1 MNRIRRSVLTSG
13 GFLIGS
19 MVLSNFLNFAY
30 NAFLGRA
37 LSFHDFALIT
47 LANSIWYLFFF
58 ALEAFDVTVNHRVAY
73 LTARLG
79 ISEGIHFYRRLR
91 TKLLPFVAVMTVLW
105 IAAIPFLTSYFRLE
119 TPILVL
125 SFTPVVLIGFY
136 YALTRAVLLGRFM
149 FHFIAV
155 ANLVEAGSKLLIA
168 LLLVERGYPEL
179 AYLSIPASIIIGLL
193 SATALV
199 LVTMPRKLEP
209 QKHSS
214 PFPFGFYL
222 ASFIT
227 GLSTTAF
234 LTFDLILTKHYF
246 HPNVAGVYALL
257 SLVGKMI
264 FFFGSL
270 FAVFTVPFASR
281 DEGSRRDPNRAFYF
295 IFMYSALLTIAGTII
310 IGPFGQ
316 FFLPVL
322 FGDKIFSVLP
332 YLTKYASAIGL
343 FTLASAIVSFHLAR
357 KQYAFPVV
365 AIIFAVLMCVG
376 IALNHNTINDVV
388 TIVLWTSIANFL
400 VLVPMHFLQRNGGF
414 MLRNVVDFFYIF
426 FEDVKAKPV
435 RSGKKRILIYNWRDT
450 RHEFSGGAEVYI
462 QELAKRWVKAGN
474 TVTIFCGNDSMCAR
488 HDTIDGVNIVRRGG
502 FYMVYFWAVV
512 YYVFK
517 FHNKFDIIIDSE
529 NGIPFFTPFYAR
541 EKIFLLMHHVH
552 QDVFRKNL
560 LPPWSWIASF
570 LEGKLMP
577 FVYRNVQ
584 IITVSPSSKE
594 DILKYKLATIEPVIV
609 YNGIDTDQ
617 YKPAPKS
624 NHPLILYVGRLKH
637 YKRINIFMKTA
648 KLIAAKMPT
657 AEFVIAGGGE
667 EDTKLMAYARKL
679 GMEKKI
685 RFTGKISEEEKIALY
700 QKAWVFVNPSSMEG
714 WGITS
719 IEANACAT
727 PIVAANVPGLRDSV
741 KDGYNGFLID
751 TADERDFEVAVMRLV
766 TDTKLRRKM
775 MKNAVEW
782 AGKFCWNKSAEL
794 GYEIITK

>member
-1 MNRIRRSVLTSG
+1 MNRIRHSVLTSG

-19 MVLSNFLNFAY
+19 MILSNFLNFAF

-58 ALEAFDVTVNHRVAY
+58 VLEAFNATVNHRVAY
-73 LTARLG
+73 LTARIG
-79 ISEGIHFYRRLR
+79 ISEGIHFYRHLR
-91 TKLLPFVAVMTVLW
+91 TRLIPYVAVLTVLW
-105 IAAIPFLTSYFRLE
+105 VIAIPLLTSYFRLDN
-119 TPILVL
+119 PLLVV
-125 SFTPVVLIGFY
+125 SFTPVVLVGFY
-136 YALTRAVLLGRFM
+136 YALTRALLFGRFM

-155 ANLVEAGSKLLIA
+155 VNLVEAGSKLLIA

-179 AYLSIPASIIIGLL
+179 AYLSIPASIIIGLS
-193 SATALV
+193 SAAL
-199 LVTMPRKLEP
+199 LVFVTSPRDVDP
-209 QKHSS
+209 QKHAM
-214 PFPFGFYL
+214 PFPVGFYL
-222 ASFIT
+222 ASFMT
-227 GLSTTAF
+227 GLATTAF
-234 LTFDLILTKHYF
+234 LTCDVILAKHYF

-270 FAVFTVPFASR
+270 FAVFTIPFASR
-281 DEGSRRDPNRAFYF
+281 DEGSHRDPNRSFYF
-295 IFMYSALLTIAGTII
+295 IFMYSALLTIAGTIM
-310 IGPFGQ
+310 IGPFGP
-316 FFLPVL
+316 FFLPVM

-343 FTLASAIVSFHLAR
+343 FTLASGIVSFHLAR

-365 AIIFAVLMCVG
+365 AIVFALLMCLG
-376 IALNHNTINDVV
+376 ITLHHETISDVV
-388 TIVLWTSIANFL
+388 DVVLITSIVNFL

-414 MLRNVVDFFYIF
+414 LLRNIVDFFYIF
-426 FEDVKAKPV
+426 FEDVKVKPV
-435 RSGKKRILIYNWRDT
+435 KSGKKRILIYNWRDT
-450 RHEFSGGAEVYI
+450 RHEFAGGAEVYI
-462 QELAKRWVKAGN
+462 HELAKRWVKAGN
-474 TVTIFCGNDSMCAR
+474 TVTVFSGNDSMCSR
-488 HDTIDGVNIVRRGG
+488 HDTIDGVHIVRRGG
-502 FYMVYFWAVV
+502 FYMVYFWAFV

-529 NGIPFFTPFYAR
+529 NGIPFFTPLYAR

-577 FVYRNVQ
+577 FVYRNIQ

-609 YNGIDTDQ
+609 YNGIDTDL
-617 YKPAPKS
+617 YKPGIKS
-624 NHPLILYVGRLKH
+624 SHPLILYVGRLKH

-648 KLIAAKMPT
+648 RLIAAKIPT

-667 EDTKLMAYARKL
+667 ADIKLMAYAKKL
-679 GMEKKI
+679 GMEDKLQ
-685 RFTGKISEEEKIALY
+685 FTGKISEAEKIALY

-741 KDGYNGFLID
+741 KNGYNGFLVD
-751 TADERDFEVAVMRLV
+751 SADEHDFEAAIMRLIK
-766 TDTKLRRKM
+766 DAKLRRAM

-782 AGKFCWNKSAEL
+782 ASNFCWSKSAEL
-794 GYEIITK
+794 GYKIITK